1 MGKIKKVATDRHTA
15 TLSPFV
21 EAFVKEAV
29 SSPLVTL
36 PEKLAGF
43 PQHWP
48 YPRGDLYHW
57 IPLLDRFD
65 DVLERFNKEYGL
77 SEGPQTQPF
86 ERRLLHE
93 KGPGEDTGASPQEL
107 DVLGFSDEGD
117 RELVESI
124 VHFTRILHE
133 HCGNR
138 SLYASSG
145 HINDLLNT
153 TSLSLVRLS
162 LKLGLRL
169 AQRYQVARYK
179 SSSAH
184 GQSVLMANHYNFN
197 LDNLQKMSMP
207 FPKPHVSTAGSA
219 IFTPAKGK
227 EKATQAHAFNPSD
240 LVTIAKEPH
249 TLASRGDIGAIHMV
263 YYDKSVSEAKPAT
276 AQQPSEAS
284 PATPTPIRRT
294 SNLGPSRDRPSAGD
308 RSESAVD
315 LPSTPVKPVEGDN
328 SVSSAPKTFSITS
341 TKIRETPAWLLLREA
356 LPSVPTELRYELLNR
371 IRIAKVFTSTDVP
384 TQQLLEAR
392 LLAIANLSYSMGE
405 SKFHEKVGNLDY
417 EEPRHFHL
425 AQQLCDLL
433 QPATTAQ
440 DPLSLE
446 METTV
451 LQTLEALLKSRPK
464 ILEIVEALAVSVNH
478 GVLYYELRKVIATL
492 HVEEHADPRHEL
504 RELEWRDAT
513 FDLIHNLQ
521 VQHSQ
526 TRVGEKMVAAGI
538 MSIMVEVLSL
548 RTARAERF
556 HERVLGFFAS
566 FIHNLPNAMQTFAS
580 DKGFDILAD
589 LTQYEVE
596 TALDQTKNDKG
607 LRADLKSK
615 VVDYRISYSQQSILR
630 QLFKFI
636 VQMFDSSGGMHDR
649 LLRNLVDTPQ
659 ILGSLKTVILD
670 WETFGSSVWNSA
682 VSIMSAFIHNEPTSY
697 QVVAEAGLPRA
708 LLQTVVG
715 HELPEETPTDV
726 TLSEVDLPADIEFV
740 DGEPQW
746 PEVRGILPVEQTMFD
761 IPSAFGAICL
771 NENGMHLFQAS
782 KVLIKYFDIFVSPVH
797 VRALVHDEPSNYD
810 ARSIGSAFDELS
822 RHQPRLKDQI
832 NMAVTSMVKRVAA
845 LCRKLAEH
853 KANGAKLWRERDT
866 PDATSSPQFEVEGG
880 RAALAGI
887 SLQTPGDAQENGTA
901 IVASDESPAVSS
913 EDIPFAIDEVSDA
926 VRFVTA
932 CARFLEGYF
941 HNAPMC
947 AYFCENG
954 GAEAVLDLVTSPS
967 NPVAL
972 STFAVFKTLGND
984 LKMMCDQKSHL
995 VLPNLL
1001 RRLQNALQGVKPLV
1015 DGPPHPSGLFHSFVD
1030 LRLPLEDRFPP
1041 GLDAT
1046 TVLKSLSNVQILSEF
1061 LAKIL
1066 AAPGYTSRHSSQTN
1080 PLFTN
1085 LNFTE
1090 VYMELVD
1097 DLSKVRANCY
1107 WEDVALLHSCSPDF
1121 QEKTDPQYH
1130 QVRRIDQN
1138 GIVELASDR
1147 TLYEVTGQT
1156 DRIERTTGNPSAEV
1170 LSMKNVKALRYV
1182 LHTTPA
1188 AITKFIHNLG
1198 QALMP
1203 RRSNEI
1209 ATKQHASMVA
1219 EHIAKASLWE
1229 LDYRK
1234 YDNLHDAADIK
1245 YTAILLQAVTTS
1257 MVRISFSAE
1266 SGPKE
1271 ALVLVLHKFALHGGF
1286 TKLNELLERFGE
1298 VLGVMNPADTL
1309 DQFKSA
1315 RYGLNAILEFYAVIM
1330 RAKTITD
1337 AIQSPAIAVRDHR
1350 LPDYF
1355 MPGQLIVE
1363 LRHTIL
1369 PAVSRLWYTAA
1380 IESMGDLC
1388 VKKVIE
1394 ILRMILKGEGED
1406 RALKRS
1412 DDAYRNVQTTTAQ
1425 FALRNDAGVAE
1436 VQSETIDRRLAR
1448 EAVYRCNNAVALSRE
1463 YANSR
1468 VAPRT
1473 APRFSIPEGE
1483 ALVSETATTQPDF
1496 MLLSSSQHSVDMADV
1511 DQDEDEDEDEEMPEL
1526 ENPVVV
1532 GSTELGSEDAPRQ
1545 TLDGVPPNPS
1555 DLDSLSN
1562 GGSDLL
1568 ASVLNP
1574 ASGGASTSDGPS
1586 AAPPAEETR
1595 QKYITIEDLEEKR
1608 KNFRDALID
1617 RCLEVLSAI
1626 PSVTFELADL
1636 IQAAV
1641 AKSGESANPRADIGS
1656 TLVSSLM
1663 SLQVDDP
1670 SKEAGIKI
1678 AAYAHLVALI
1688 LQDRDFFDSTLDEL
1702 KEYLDA
1708 LVSWIQLAPEQK
1720 AEDAPWMEMVLL
1732 IIERMLAEDEQ
1743 PVEMKWTPPPA
1754 DDPLKALAEPEM
1766 PEPVVSSESRSTLFN
1781 ALLDVLPKIGK
1792 NTSLALSLSRILV
1805 MLTRRRELALR
1816 LSEKQS
1822 MHRLFLMI
1830 RQLAG
1835 SVNDK
1840 LHSSFMLIIRHL
1852 VEDEPIIRQIMQTE
1866 IRAAF
1871 EGSRPSRAM
1880 DTSTYTRNLYHL
1892 VLRDPKLFVEVT
1904 HEMVEIG
1911 RFDGNPTRAQTL
1923 ALKKEKLAEPTPA
1936 SDQPASGEEKAEG
1949 AQPSVEGT
1957 VVAKEQKPVEVKP
1970 PVVDSPDGVVAFLLR
1985 ELSNYKDVEDR
1996 SVTAA
2001 KEGVPAAQTNGDA
2014 EHDVDMPDAASSAS
2028 TMPPPPT
2035 IVTSTSEADADAAKP
2050 AEKPMFVAEEHPI
2063 YIYRCFILQCL
2074 TELLQHYG
2082 RTKVEFINFS
2092 RKPETQPITP
2102 AKARAGTLNYLLNV
2116 LIPVGTL
2123 DHKDDIQFR
2132 KRLATSNHATN
2143 VVVVLCSK
2151 TPERSFRT
2159 PRGIEPLPEIDT
2171 DLTFVRKFVF
2181 EHALRCFKEAT
2192 TSSEPLDQRYSR
2204 LLALGELFNRLLNK
2218 ADRDGALSDP
2228 NHKQQIGRL
2237 MYEKGYIA
2245 ALTSAIAELDL
2256 NFPYAKRAVKYILS
2270 PLRQLTD
2277 LGVELSQTSDLSSSS
2292 AQGTS
2297 ADEDDASSATSLS
2310 QEDEEDERELTPDL
2324 LRNTALGVLE
2334 SGGDHDEGSSEE
2346 DDDEDD
2352 EGMEYDEYEEME
2364 YEEEAMAE
2372 HGDVVSDEEEGA
2384 EGMGHI
2390 EGMPGDVDMD
2400 VEIVMDNEGDVEDME
2415 EDDDDDEEDEEEDD
2429 VEFADHID
2437 EITGDDENASMGEGD
2452 EGEWEEEDEEGEFD
2466 VDAGEGGSP
2475 HGGPLDH
2482 IARVIAADERSET
2495 GEDHDDG
2502 RLVRLNMGE
2511 GVDDYFDDELPP
2523 EEEDGEEEE
2532 IDYDNDV
2539 AYEPEIEGLL
2549 INMRQLLT
2557 HLQQVDPRVEED
2569 DEENWR
2575 FDQPMPP
2582 PGLMR
2587 GSHHQQH
2594 QHGQLRGFGGMFDM
2608 LGAGEAFRRRSP
2620 ITAAE
2625 IDDLLTPTAAGVRS
2639 HRAAPGP
2646 RGDDEGVNPL
2656 LQREGSA
2663 QHAQELSASD
2673 RALGRIG
2680 FTGGRPRGLP
2690 PVNFIQDLVASVGAR
2705 GHGTI
2710 NVNLEDIAGFRA
2722 RVPGMFPALAN
2733 GGFHVGLDRNGG
2745 WAQQVVDPY
2754 PMLSDRGLN
2763 DAGRAS
2769 IREEALAVDFHP
2781 ASTIMR
2787 WQEEARL
2794 LFGGK
2799 HLEKATRVN
2808 SSLLRLL
2815 VPPAMQ
2821 AKLEHD
2827 QAERKRVEAA
2837 DKVREEERKK
2847 ADAEKAERE
2856 AQKQK
2861 EREEQEAR
2869 EREEEAARR
2878 EQEAQEV
2885 ETSNPADAETTESA
2899 EMGGLEQPEAA
2910 TGSEEASAPEAEPQP
2925 PAPRVM
2931 TTIRGREV
2939 DITSLGIDRD
2949 FLDAMPEEIREEVV
2963 MTQLAEQRSQAV
2975 QAGEQPSEISREF
2988 LEALPREIQQEL
3000 LRQEASDR
3008 RRRER
3013 QEAQRRAAEEGNAQP
3028 AQAEEMNNADFMA
3041 MLDDPGLRQDI
3052 LIGADENTLAALPE
3066 EVQAEAR
3073 ALMGDRLPPRM
3084 GGAAMARRDDG
3095 LARVHAI
3102 PHGGHRRAQLA
3113 QEIIRQRRPT
3123 VQMLDKPG
3131 VATLLRLMFV
3141 SLHHKAKSNLHSILS
3156 DVCKNTHN
3164 RAEVISILLSILQ
3177 DGTADMGAVE
3187 RSFAQLSLKAK
3198 QASGPK
3204 TPQPLKRVPTGL
3216 AAAPT
3221 TELSPLNIVQH
3232 CLSTL
3237 RALVEGNTKVPSFF
3251 LTEHET
3257 IPNQKAKTPKKGK
3270 GRESKAAKFPLNALL
3285 ALLDRKLITENT
3297 GVMEILATLLSR
3309 VTQPLTI
3316 LLRRAKEAQEV
3327 EIPKEGEAKTVSP
3340 EATTTTGDVPMSEAP
3355 SAEASNP
3362 PAVEIA
3368 AQASSSEVKPTENT
3382 TDDSAKAVEKK
3393 SRELTPPEVPE
3404 ENIRLVVNILAAR
3417 ECPKKTFT
3425 DTLDI
3430 IKNLSAIPGA
3440 KEVFGSELVR
3450 QAQELGQAVL
3460 EDLEDLTKQINA
3472 ADTNTDLQ
3480 GLALASFSSAGSK
3493 QRMLSRVILAL
3504 DHLFDPKRTPPS
3516 PTSDSP
3522 VGPKHTDDVLALLY
3536 DSSTFEKLW
3545 ANLSAC
3551 LAAIRARGNL
3561 VNVATILLPL
3571 IESLMVVCRNSTVK
3585 DAPQSATVASPV
3597 DTTASTPPPDS
3608 HMEGLFFRFTEDN
3621 RKILNELIRNTPKL
3635 MGGQFSILANNSKVL
3650 EFDNKRTYFSRKLHN
3665 RGEVRVAHPSLQ
3677 LSVRRD
3683 QVFLDSFKSLYYKN
3697 GDEIKY
3703 GKLNIRFHGEEGVDA
3718 GGVSREWFAAL
3729 ARQMFNP
3736 DYALFVPV
3744 ASDRTTF
3751 HPNELSDVNN
3761 EHLMFFKFIGRI
3773 IGKALYENRVLDCH
3787 FSRAVYRRIL
3797 GKSVSLKDMES
3808 LDLEYYKSLVWLLE
3822 NDITDVAFQTFSID
3836 VDRFGA
3842 SQTHDLIENGRDIPV
3857 TEENKHEYV
3866 QLIVEYRLIKA
3877 VDQQLKDFLD
3887 GFHDIIPKDLI
3898 AIFNEQELELLI
3910 SGLPDIDVDDW
3921 KNSSEYHNYQ
3931 STSPQIQWFWR
3942 AVRSFDKE
3950 EKAKLLQF
3958 VTGTSKVPLNG
3969 FKELEGMNGFA
3980 KFNIHRD
3987 FSSKEKLPSSHTC
4000 FNQLDLPEYE
4010 TYEHLRQQLYTAITA
4025 GSEYFGFA

>member
-29 SSPLVTL
+29 STPLVSL

-65 DVLERFNKEYGL
+65 DLLERFNKEYGL
-77 SEGPQTQPF
+77 SGGPQTRPF
-86 ERRLLHE
+86 ERRLLCE
-93 KGPGEDTGASPQEL
+93 KGSGEDKGASPQEL
-107 DVLGFSDEGD
+107 DVLGISEEGD

-162 LKLGLRL
+162 LKLALRL

-197 LDNLQKMSMP
+197 LDNLLKISMP
-207 FPKPHVSTAGSA
+207 FPKPPVSTAVSA
-219 IFTPAKGK
+219 ICTPVKGK
-227 EKATQAHAFNPSD
+227 EKATQAQAFNPSD
-240 LVTIAKEPH
+240 LVTLAKEPQS
-249 TLASRGDIGAIHMV
+249 LAAKGDIGAVHMI
-263 YYDKSVSEAKPAT
+263 YYDKVASETKPT
-276 AQQPSEAS
+276 PAQQPSEAS
-284 PATPTPIRRT
+284 PATPTPTRRP

-328 SVSSAPKTFSITS
+328 TVSSAPKTFSITS

-356 LPSVPTELRYELLNR
+356 LPSVPTELRYDLLNR
-371 IRIAKVFTSTDVP
+371 IRIAKVFTSPDVP

-405 SKFHEKVGNLDY
+405 SKFQEKIGTPDS

-433 QPATTAQ
+433 QPATNAQ

-446 METTV
+446 METAV
-451 LQTLEALLKSRPK
+451 LHTIEALSKSRHK
-464 ILEIVEALAVSVNH
+464 IIEVVDALAVGVNH

-492 HVEEHADPRHEL
+492 HVEEHADSSHEL

-521 VQHSQ
+521 IQHSQ
-526 TRVGEKMVAAGI
+526 IRVGDKMVTAGI

-556 HERVLGFFAS
+556 RERVLGFFAS
-566 FIHNLPNAMQTFAS
+566 FIHNLPNAMQTFAT

-596 TALDQTKNDKG
+596 TALDHAKNGRG
-607 LRADLKSK
+607 LRADLKST
-615 VVDYRISYSQQSILR
+615 VVDYSISFSQQSILR
-630 QLFKFI
+630 QLLKFI
-636 VQMFDSSGGMHDR
+636 VQMFDSSGGTHDR

-659 ILGSLKTVILD
+659 ILGSLKIVILD
-670 WETFGSSVWNSA
+670 WQTFGSSVWTSA
-682 VSIMSAFIHNEPTSY
+682 VNIMSAFIHNEPTSY

-708 LLQTVVG
+708 LLQTIVG
-715 HELPEETPTDV
+715 HDLPEETPTDV
-726 TLSEVDLPADIEFV
+726 TLSEADLPGDIEFV

-746 PEVRGILPVEQTMFD
+746 PEVRAILPVEQTMFE

-797 VRALVHDEPSNYD
+797 VKVLVHDEASNHD

-832 NMAVTSMVKRVAA
+832 NTAVTSMVKRVAA

-853 KANGAKLWRERDT
+853 KANGAKLWRETDAT
-866 PDATSSPQFEVEGG
+866 DATSSSRFEVEGG
-880 RAALAGI
+880 RTALAGTP
-887 SLQTPGDAQENGTA
+887 LQTSGDAQENGTHGG
-901 IVASDESPAVSS
+901 ASDDNPGVSS
-913 EDIPFAIDEVSDA
+913 EDIPHAIDEAADA
-926 VRFVTA
+926 IRFLTA

-947 AYFCENG
+947 AYFCETG

-972 STFAVFKTLGND
+972 STFAVFKTLSND

-995 VLPNLL
+995 VLPNML
-1001 RRLQNALQGVKPLV
+1001 RRLQNAVQGVKPLV
-1015 DGPPHPSGLFHSFVD
+1015 SGTPHPGGLFRSFVD

-1041 GLDAT
+1041 ALDAT
-1046 TVLKSLSNVQILSEF
+1046 SVLKSLGNVQILSEF

-1066 AAPGYTSRHSSQTN
+1066 APPGYTSRHSSQTN

-1085 LNFTE
+1085 LNFTDI
-1090 VYMELVD
+1090 YMELVD

-1107 WEDVALLHSCSPDF
+1107 WEDIVLLHSCSPEF
-1121 QEKTDPQYH
+1121 REKTDPQYH
-1130 QVRRIDQN
+1130 RVRRIDMN

-1147 TLYEVTGQT
+1147 TMYEIAGRT
-1156 DRIERTTGNPSAEV
+1156 DSIERSTGNPSAEQYAI
-1170 LSMKNVKALRYV
+1170 KNVKALRYA

-1188 AITKFIHNLG
+1188 GITKFIHNLG

-1203 RRSNEI
+1203 RRSNET
-1209 ATKQHASMVA
+1209 ATKQHALMVA
-1219 EHIAKASLWE
+1219 ERIAKASLWE
-1229 LDYRK
+1229 LDFRK
-1234 YDNLHDAADIK
+1234 YDKLDDAAEIK
-1245 YTAILLQAVTTS
+1245 YTAMLLQAVTTS

-1266 SGPKE
+1266 GGPKE
-1271 ALVLVLHKFALHGGF
+1271 SLVLVLHRFYLNGGF
-1286 TKLNELLERFGE
+1286 TKLNEYLERFGE
-1298 VLGVMNPADTL
+1298 VIGTMKTEDPPAE
-1309 DQFKSA
+1309 FKLA
-1315 RYGLNAILEFYAVIM
+1315 CYGLNSILEFYAVIM
-1330 RAKTITD
+1330 RPKTITD
-1337 AIQSPAIAVRDHR
+1337 AIQSTAISVRDHR
-1350 LPDYF
+1350 SPDF
-1355 MPGQLIVE
+1355 FLPGQLVVE

-1369 PAVSRLWYTAA
+1369 PAVSKLWYTPA
-1380 IESMGDLC
+1380 IEAMGDVC

-1394 ILRMILKGEGED
+1394 TLRMILKGEGED

-1412 DDAYRNVQTTTAQ
+1412 DKAFRNVQTPTAE
-1425 FALRNDAGVAE
+1425 FALKNDAGVAE
-1436 VQSETIDRRLAR
+1436 VQSDTIDRRLAR
-1448 EAVYRCNNAVALSRE
+1448 EAIYRCNNAVALSRE

-1468 VAPRT
+1468 VAPRI
-1473 APRFSIPEGE
+1473 APRFPIPEGE
-1483 ALVSETATTQPDF
+1483 ASASETATIQPDIP
-1496 MLLSSSQHSVDMADV
+1496 SSSQQSVDMADV
-1511 DQDEDEDEDEEMPEL
+1511 DQDEDGNEDEDEEMPEL
-1526 ENPVVV
+1526 ENPVITA
-1532 GSTELGSEDAPRQ
+1532 STELGSEDAPRQ
-1545 TLDGVPPNPS
+1545 TLDGTLPTPS
-1555 DLDSLSN
+1555 DPNLLAN
-1562 GGSDLL
+1562 GGGDGL

-1574 ASGGASTSDGPS
+1574 EIGGASAADGPS
-1586 AAPPAEETR
+1586 AAPPAEDTR
-1595 QKYITIEDLEEKR
+1595 QPYVTIDDLEEKR
-1608 KNFRDALID
+1608 KVFRDALID

-1626 PSVTFELADL
+1626 PGVTFELADL

-1670 SKEAGIKI
+1670 SKEAGVKI

-1720 AEDAPWMEMVLL
+1720 AEDAPWLEMVLL

-1743 PVEMKWTPPPA
+1743 PVEMKWNPPPA
-1754 DDPLKALAEPEM
+1754 DDPLKTLSEPEM

-1792 NTSLALSLSRILV
+1792 NASLALSVSRVLV
-1805 MLTRRRELALR
+1805 ILTRRRELALR

-1852 VEDEPIIRQIMQTE
+1852 IEDEPILRQIMQTE

-1892 VLRDPKLFVEVT
+1892 VLRDPKLFVKVT
-1904 HEMVEIG
+1904 REMVEIG

-1923 ALKKEKLAEPTPA
+1923 ALEKEKPAEPLPA
-1936 SDQPASGEEKAEG
+1936 SEQPAGGEEKAEG
-1949 AQPSVEGT
+1949 AQPSVEAT
-1957 VVAKEQKPVEVKP
+1957 VVAEEQKPAEVKP
-1970 PVVDSPDGVVAFLLR
+1970 PVVDSSDGVVAFLLR

-1996 SVTAA
+1996 SVTAG
-2001 KEGVPAAQTNGDA
+2001 KEVLPAAQTNGDA
-2014 EHDVDMPDAASSAS
+2014 ETDVDMLDVTSSAS

-2035 IVTSTSEADADAAKP
+2035 NGPLTSEADADAAKP
-2050 AEKPMFVAEEHPI
+2050 TEKPTFMAEEHPI

-2074 TELLQHYG
+2074 TELLQHYS

-2116 LIPVGTL
+2116 LIPIGTL
-2123 DHKDDIQFR
+2123 EHKDDIQFR
-2132 KRLATSNHATN
+2132 KKLATSNHATN
-2143 VVVVLCSK
+2143 VVVMLCSK

-2159 PRGIEPLPEIDT
+2159 PRGIEPLPEIDA

-2256 NFPYAKRAVKYILS
+2256 NFPNAKRAVKYILS

-2277 LGVELSQTSDLSSSS
+2277 LGVELSQTFDLSSSS

-2310 QEDEEDERELTPDL
+2310 QEDEEDEREHTPDL

-2400 VEIVMDNEGDVEDME
+2400 VEIVMDHEGGVEDME
-2415 EDDDDDEEDEEEDD
+2415 DDDDDDEEDEEEDD

-2437 EITGDDENASMGEGD
+2437 EITGDEENASMGEGD

-2466 VDAGEGGSP
+2466 VDADEGGSP

-2482 IARVIAADERSET
+2482 IARVIEGDERSET

-2511 GVDDYFDDELPP
+2511 GVEDYFDDELPP
-2523 EEEDGEEEE
+2523 EEDDGEEEE
-2532 IDYDNDV
+2532 IDYENDV

-2575 FDQPMPP
+2575 FDQPIPP

-2587 GSHHQQH
+2587 GPHNHQHH
-2594 QHGQLRGFGGMFDM
+2594 HGQLRGFGGMFDM
-2608 LGAGEAFRRRSP
+2608 LGAGEAFRRVSP
-2620 ITAAE
+2620 ITVAE
-2625 IDDLLTPTAAGVRS
+2625 TDNLLTPAAVGMRS
-2639 HRAAPGP
+2639 HRVAPGP

-2663 QHAQELSASD
+2663 QQGQELSASD

-2710 NVNLEDIAGFRA
+2710 NVNLEDIAGLRA
-2722 RVPGMFPALAN
+2722 RVPGMFPTLPN

-2745 WAQQVVDPY
+2745 WAQQVVETY
-2754 PMLSDRGLN
+2754 PMHSDRGLN
-2763 DAGRAS
+2763 EAGRAS
-2769 IREEALAVDFHP
+2769 YREEVLAVDFHP
-2781 ASTIMR
+2781 ASTITR

-2799 HLEKATRVN
+2799 YLEKATRVN

-2827 QAERKRVEAA
+2827 QAERKRIEAA
-2837 DKVREEERKK
+2837 DKAREEERKK

-2869 EREEEAARR
+2869 DREEEAARL
-2878 EQEAQEV
+2878 EQEAQET
-2885 ETSNPADAETTESA
+2885 EASIPADAEATKSA
-2899 EMGGLEQPEAA
+2899 EMEGLEQPQAA
-2910 TGSEEASAPEAEPQP
+2910 TQSEEAPAPEAEPQP

-3013 QEAQRRAAEEGNAQP
+3013 QEAQRRAAAEGNVQP

-3095 LARVHAI
+3095 LARVHAV

-3113 QEIIRQRRPT
+3113 QEIIKQRRPT
-3123 VQMLDKPG
+3123 VQMLDKAG

-3257 IPNQKAKTPKKGK
+3257 IPNQKGKTPKKGK

-3316 LLRRAKEAQEV
+3316 LLRRAKEAQEI
-3327 EIPKEGEAKTVSP
+3327 EAPKETEPTTVP
-3340 EATTTTGDVPMSEAP
+3340 EEATTTTGDVPMSEAP
-3355 SAEASNP
+3355 SAEASNA
-3362 PAVEIA
+3362 PAGESA
-3368 AQASSSEVKPTENT
+3368 PQASSSEVKPTENA
-3382 TDDSAKAVEKK
+3382 TDDSAKAIEKK

-3417 ECPKKTFT
+3417 ECPGKTFT

-3460 EDLEDLTKQINA
+3460 EDLDDLTKQINA

-3504 DHLFDPKRTPPS
+3504 DHLFDPKRTPPT

-3522 VGPKHTDDVLALLY
+3522 VEPKLKDDVLALLY
-3536 DSSTFEKLW
+3536 DSATFEKLW
-3545 ANLSAC
+3545 ANLSSC

-3571 IESLMVVCRNSTVK
+3571 IESLMVVCRNSTDK

-3597 DTTASTPPPDS
+3597 DTTVSTPPPDS
-3608 HMEGLFFRFTEDN
+3608 HMEGLFFKFTEDN

-3877 VDQQLKDFLD
+3877 VEQQLKHFLD

-3987 FSSKEKLPSSHTC
+3987 FSSKQKLPSSHTC